1 MGNRKKDGRL
11 HWCGNTSAAPDS
23 LTKAANQARPATC
36 AQAGRAYHGFTAS
49 KKDLHTM
56 QKENTQP
63 LGKNGFKYKPQFGL
77 IIVCKDEAEQQKRY
91 AALVRQ
97 GYKVK
102 VVAV

>member
-1 MGNRKKDGRL
+1 
-11 HWCGNTSAAPDS
+11 
-23 LTKAANQARPATC
+23 
-36 AQAGRAYHGFTAS
+36 
-49 KKDLHTM
+49 M

-91 AALVRQ
+91 AELVRQ

>member
-1 MGNRKKDGRL
+1 
-11 HWCGNTSAAPDS
+11 
-23 LTKAANQARPATC
+23 
-36 AQAGRAYHGFTAS
+36 
-49 KKDLHTM
+49 M